1 MHDHIHNSNLSGDQ
15 IRRAVVALYAQ
26 HAREC
31 HNLSSIL
38 SKNISRAPSLLCVCV
53 HARLMPTRDAF
64 YAEESAH

>member
-15 IRRAVVALYAQ
+15 IRRVALYAA

-38 SKNISRAPSLLCVCV
+38 SKNISRAPSLVCV
-53 HARLMPTRDAF
+53 RARLMPRDAF